1 MMKNIMDKIYEYQLN
16 RDKMEICNTNEPIIK
31 KYISIFVKNHILQQ
45 QNYKCANTIKNY
57 KCLLWTTN
65 NGFFDEA
72 GYEFDHIDEF
82 CLTSNNT
89 LNNIQ
94 ALCPNCHAVKTKRFM
109 NNKKKFTTTELNN
122 GADVMDIG
130 L

>member
-1 MMKNIMDKIYEYQLN
+1 MNKVDHCESNQGKMD
-16 RDKMEICNTNEPIIK
+16 ICNTNEPLIK
-31 KYISIFVKNHILQQ
+31 KYISIVVKNHILQQ

-94 ALCPNCHAVKTKRFM
+94 ALCPNCHSVKTKRFM
-109 NNKKKFTTTELNN
+109 NNKKKFTTSELDN
-122 GADVMDIG
+122 GANVMDID

>member
-1 MMKNIMDKIYEYQLN
+1 MIKNIMEKIDEYQLN
-16 RDKMEICNTNEPIIK
+16 QGKMEICNTNEPIIK

-109 NNKKKFTTTELNN
+109 NNKKKFTTSELDN
-122 GADVMDIG
+122 GADVMDIE

>member
-1 MMKNIMDKIYEYQLN
+1 MDENSINNIDQ
-16 RDKMEICNTNEPIIK
+16 DKMDICDIDTPMIK
-31 KYISIFVKNHILQQ
+31 RYISIIVKNNILQK
-45 QNYKCANTIKNY
+45 QNYKCANSIKNY

-82 CLTSNNT
+82 CLTFDNT

-109 NNKKKFTTTELNN
+109 NNKKKFTTSELDN
-122 GADVMDIG
+122 GADVMDIE

>member
-1 MMKNIMDKIYEYQLN
+1 MNKMDENSINNIDQ
-16 RDKMEICNTNEPIIK
+16 DKMDICDIDTPMIK
-31 KYISIFVKNHILQQ
+31 RYISIIVKNNILQK
-45 QNYKCANTIKNY
+45 QNYKCANSIKNY

-82 CLTSNNT
+82 CLTFDNT

-109 NNKKKFTTTELNN
+109 NNKKKFTTSELDN
-122 GADVMDIG
+122 GADVMDIE